1 MVKEARRREVAG
13 AFPKQPD
20 SIRPRSAS
28 PGVLLPQSAGLDD
41 NKVLLCATAQVATVD
56 RDIGEGFGCSFKG
69 PISFTTPTDG
79 AGLAA
84 VVNDVRTTG
93 ATNPWCALVCT
104 ARDVY
109 DVIGSKA

>member
-1 MVKEARRREVAG
+1 MAQNTTPVRILSPLPK
-13 AFPKQPD
+13 AFY
-20 SIRPRSAS
+20 SRSLQ
-28 PGVLLPQSAGLDD
+28 GVDD